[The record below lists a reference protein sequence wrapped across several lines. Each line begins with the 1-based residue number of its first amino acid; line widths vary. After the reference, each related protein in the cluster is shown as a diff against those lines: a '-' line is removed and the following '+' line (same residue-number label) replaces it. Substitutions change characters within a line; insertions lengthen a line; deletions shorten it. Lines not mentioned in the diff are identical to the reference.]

1 MEKSSSSKE
10 WGSGKTF
17 VGTILLGL
25 GILFLLSNW
34 GIIPS
39 LGKTWP
45 LILIIVGLA
54 FLLGIGGK
62 EKGSTQTP
70 SQPADESFAARRE
83 EPKND

>member
-10 WGSGKTF
+10 WGSGKIF
-17 VGTILLGL
+17 AGIILLGL

-45 LILIIVGLA
+45 LILIIIGLA
-54 FLLGIGGK
+54 FLLGMSGK
-62 EKGSTQTP
+62 EKGPTQTT
-70 SQPADESFAARRE
+70 STPADESFTARRE